1 MLTVTYFISAL
12 SFRLWMPYFSL
23 YALELGAT
31 KEMLGVLSTIQAFS
45 LMLSQLPGGLLADR
59 LGRKR
64 TIIVFGVFE
73 VLTPLSYQLARSW
86 PHLIFGAVSQS
97 VGWACMPAINSIV
110 VESIPGKD
118 RGTGLGVYRFITWL
132 PRMFMQFIGGVILD
146 ATGLIPGF
154 RVILAWSTIASIL
167 ILVTRA
173 RGLQETLV
181 VADRED
187 LSRGES
193 EGSSLLKLPRSI
205 WAMIA
210 VGGLSSFAVRMTM
223 EFLVVYAVEV
233 IGLTKTGWGLITM
246 ITGVVSTSL
255 NTFGGILSD
264 RIGRK
269 PCILASR
276 LIEPLTTLGLT
287 STRSFTGAMLLQVF
301 KGIGNGV
308 GGGLIMKGLMMG
320 GPAWE
325 ALVADIIPTPKRGR
339 IMGVL
344 GTAQSLIALPSPWLG
359 GYLWDNHYP
368 EAPFHVSALIGIAAP
383 IILHIYVKEPEKN
396 KVAS

>member
-1 MLTVTYFISAL
+1 
-12 SFRLWMPYFSL
+12 MPYFSL

-45 LMLSQLPGGLLADR
+45 LMLSQLPGGVLADR

-97 VGWACMPAINSIV
+97 IGWACMPAINAIV
-110 VESIPGKD
+110 VESIPKKV

-132 PRMFMQFIGGVILD
+132 PRMFMQFIGGIVLD
-146 ATGLIPGF
+146 STGLIPGF

-167 ILVTRA
+167 ILVIRT

-181 VADRED
+181 DIDRED
-187 LSRGES
+187 LPEEES
-193 EGSSLLKLPRSI
+193 EESSLLKLPRSI

-210 VGGLSSFAVRMTM
+210 VGGLSSFTVRMTM
-223 EFLVVYAVEV
+223 DFLVVYAVEV
-233 IGLTKTGWGLITM
+233 IELTKAGWGLITM
-246 ITGVVSTSL
+246 IAGILSISL

-264 RIGRK
+264 KIGRK

-287 STRSFTGAMLLQVF
+287 STRSFMGALLLQVF
-301 KGIGNGV
+301 KGIGNGM

-320 GPAWE
+320 GACMASPNSRYNPNKKERTYNGCIGYCAKPNSLTLSMAWR
-325 ALVADIIPTPKRGR
+325 LL
-339 IMGVL
+339 MGQPL
-344 GTAQSLIALPSPWLG
+344 SRSPLPRLSPDR
-359 GYLWDNHYP
+359 YSSTH
-368 EAPFHVSALIGIAAP
+368 HT
-383 IILHIYVKEPEKN
+383 LHLCEG
-396 KVAS
+396 A